1 MAYNTPSAV
10 HFDQPLTNLTLA
22 WMGEQRMVHSEV
34 FPVVNVQKQSDL
46 YYVYDPDQMHREG
59 DVTEIAPRTE
69 VPEFGLT
76 QSLDSYFA
84 RVYGLGASFDDQ
96 MLANEDTQLE
106 TRSVTAQAL
115 ANKIMLERERRWA
128 NTFFTDNV
136 WDTEVDGISG
146 TNPGANE
153 ATHWSNYTNSDPI
166 LDVTKM
172 RRNIQLQSYG
182 YKPNVMVIGKE
193 VRDKLINHPKIL
205 ARLNGG
211 ATVTNTA
218 LVTDAKLAEIF
229 EVEKFLTMETVSNT
243 GKEGLAPVK
252 GFIGGKNA
260 LLAYTP
266 SSVGLM
272 TPAAG
277 LTYAWNSIPG
287 ANFGMTVESFR
298 GDFLKIKGIEE
309 KIQVKYAYDM
319 KVVGTQLGGFFNG
332 IVA

>member
-1 MAYNTPSAV
+1 
-10 HFDQPLTNLTLA
+10 
-22 WMGEQRMVHSEV
+22 
-34 FPVVNVQKQSDL
+34 
-46 YYVYDPDQMHREG
+46 
-59 DVTEIAPRTE
+59 

-76 QSLDSYFA
+76 QAIDPYYA

-128 NTFFTDNV
+128 NTFFTGSV
-136 WDTEVDGISG
+136 WGTQINGISG
-146 TNPGANE
+146 TSPSATE
-153 ATHWSNYTNSDPI
+153 ATHWSNYTNSNPI
-166 LDVTKM
+166 VDVTKM
-172 RRNIQLQSYG
+172 RRLMQLNSYG

-193 VRDKLINHPKIL
+193 VRDILINHPVVL
-205 ARLNGG
+205 NRLNGG

-229 EVEKFLTMETVSNT
+229 EVSKFLTMETVSNT
-243 GKEGLAPVK
+243 AAEGLTPVK
-252 GFIGGKNA
+252 GFIGGKHV

-266 SSVGLM
+266 SSVTLQ

-277 LTYAWNSIPG
+277 LTFAWNAIPG
-287 ANFGMTVESFR
+287 ANYGMTVESFR
-298 GDFLKIKGIEE
+298 GDFLRVKGVEE

-319 KVVGTQLGGFFNG
+319 RVVGNQLGGFFNG